1 MYDGFSPDESMRLP
15 RWTPLT
21 AATLEPVLGRFA
33 LGVVMLF
40 AAVFVLGRGG
50 RRRTAPRRGAF
61 QFDAYTWWDWLFVGV
76 ALVVIVVSTVQL
88 VPLLRHAAKA
98 SGPPSLRE
106 LTRASMPRTIYE
118 LLLAVAASDGTID
131 PDERDA
137 VGNVMLHRLPDVVT
151 KQDLKN
157 WSTTIEPPRD
167 PAALARRLVDAMT
180 EHERAAL
187 WEWCR
192 EVAAVDGTDDDEHD
206 TLRKIR
212 AVLKPTDLTAG
223 LRR

>member
-1 MYDGFSPDESMRLP
+1 MRLP
-15 RWTPLT
+15 HWNPLIAVT
-21 AATLEPVLGRFA
+21 VMPVFGRLG
-33 LGVVMLF
+33 LGVVLLIF
-40 AAVFVLGRGG
+40 GVCPTWS
-50 RRRTAPRRGAF
+50 RRSLSPPRRGMF
-61 QFDAYTWWDWLFVGV
+61 EFEQYTWFDWLLVAV
-76 ALVVIVVSTVQL
+76 ALAVIVVSTVQL
-88 VPLLRHAAKA
+88 VPLLRHAMKA
-98 SGPPSLRE
+98 SGPPDLRE
-106 LTRASMPRTIYE
+106 LTRASMPKTIYE
-118 LLLAVAASDGTID
+118 LLLGVAASDGTID
-131 PDERDA
+131 PYERDV

-167 PAALARRLVDAMT
+167 PVALARRLVDAMT

-206 TLRKIR
+206 VLRQIR
-212 AVLKPTDLTAG
+212 AVLKPTNYAAG

>member
-1 MYDGFSPDESMRLP
+1 MRLP

-21 AATLEPVLGRFA
+21 AVTLEPVLGRLA
-33 LGVVMLF
+33 VGIMILVVGVF
-40 AAVFVLGRGG
+40 GG
-50 RRRTAPRRGAF
+50 RRRHLRRGAF
-61 QFDAYTWWDWLFVGV
+61 QFDAYTWWDWLFVGI

-88 VPLLRHAAKA
+88 VPLLRHAMKA

-167 PAALARRLVDAMT
+167 PTALARRLVDAMT

-192 EVAAVDGTDDDEHD
+192 EVAAVGGTDDDEHD
-206 TLRKIR
+206 VLRKIR
-212 AVLKPTDLTAG
+212 GVLKPTDFTAG

>member
-1 MYDGFSPDESMRLP
+1 MRLP
-15 RWTPLT
+15 RWNPLT
-21 AATLEPVLGRFA
+21 AVTVKPVLTQLGIGVA
-33 LGVVMLF
+33 LLYAVVVLP
-40 AAVFVLGRGG
+40 AASRRG
-50 RRRTAPRRGAF
+50 TWYRRGAF
-61 QFDAYTWWDWLFVGV
+61 EFDKYTWLEWFFLGV

-88 VPLLRHAAKA
+88 VPLLRHAMKA
-98 SGPPSLRE
+98 SGPPDLRE

-118 LLLAVAASDGTID
+118 LLLGVAATDGTID
-131 PDERDA
+131 PYERDV

-167 PAALARRLVDAMT
+167 PVALARRLVDAMT

-192 EVAAVDGTDDDEHD
+192 EVAAVDGTDDDERD
-206 TLRKIR
+206 VLRQIR
-212 AVLKPTDLTAG
+212 AVLKPTNYAAG

>member
-1 MYDGFSPDESMRLP
+1 MNEGMQFR
-15 RWTPLT
+15 RWNALT
-21 AATLEPVLGRFA
+21 AVTMKPVITRLLVG
-33 LGVVMLF
+33 LVLLYGIVVF
-40 AAVFVLGRGG
+40 PAASRRG
-50 RRRTAPRRGAF
+50 TWYRRGAF
-61 QFDAYTWWDWLFVGV
+61 EFEKYVWAEWFVLGF
-76 ALVVIVVSTVQL
+76 ACFVVVLSLAQL
-88 VPLLRHAAKA
+88 VPLLRHAMKA
-98 SGPPSLRE
+98 SGPPDLRD

-118 LLLAVAASDGTID
+118 LLLGVAASDGTID
-131 PDERDA
+131 PYERDV

-167 PAALARRLVDAMT
+167 PVALARRLVDAMT

-192 EVAAVDGTDDDEHD
+192 EVAAVDGTDDDERD
-206 TLRKIR
+206 VLRQIR
-212 AVLKPTDLTAG
+212 AVLKPTNYAAG